1 MENRFGWTGKI
12 LKIDLTQK
20 EISFL
25 NTHDYSEK
33 FIGGLGIGEKIY
45 WDETVPET
53 KALDPANPL
62 ILMTGPLCGTTAPS
76 ASRLVVCGKSPMT
89 FPERFVNA
97 SIAGFFPAELKKAG
111 FDGMVVFGRSDKPVL
126 IRIED
131 GSVAIE
137 DAAPLWG
144 LKNSEA
150 REKITAAY
158 GNKHKLMSI
167 GPGCENGARMGT
179 LLIDLAGSA
188 GMGFGSVLGSK
199 NVKAIAVRGTG
210 KVPVADPEGV
220 KQIRKKLKEMT
231 GPGFHNLYEHSMPIP
246 GNEVVKKVHCH
257 GCAQGCWRSI
267 HRRPSGLEGI
277 RKCQTVGFYMLWDM
291 KKNGRVTDTTFQAM
305 ELANEYGLCIH
316 EMLFLLLWIE
326 WARDRKILTEENTG
340 LALSDMG
347 SLEFV
352 ETFMKM
358 ITTGDGFG
366 RVLAEGALRAAKI
379 FGGESQKMVLGFL
392 TKTGRPSR
400 TYGPKSFIISAPI
413 HATEQRPAITSLHEI
428 CHPLTK
434 WALWHKSKGEQSYVS
449 TEVLRNIAEKF
460 WGGKKA
466 VDFSTYDGK
475 ARAAVIIQNREYAK
489 ESLVLCDLVWPV
501 HDDASTDDH
510 VGDPGLEARLLSAVV
525 GRDISEEALNRI
537 GARLVALNRA
547 IMLRD
552 GRKGREE
559 DTLSEA
565 CFVSL
570 QEPPADIFDM
580 YNPERYLPGKG
591 DELISHKT
599 AAVDREKF
607 EKMMD
612 EYYDLRG
619 WDVQTG
625 LLKKD
630 NLEKLGLSEV
640 IETLGDKVV

>member
-1 MENRFGWTGKI
+1 METRFGWTGKI
-12 LKIDLTQK
+12 LKIDLTK
-20 EISFL
+20 KKISSL
-25 NTHDYSEK
+25 TTHDYSED
-33 FIGGLGIGEKIY
+33 FLGGLGIGEKIY

-53 KALDPANPL
+53 RALDPENPL

-76 ASRLVVCGKSPMT
+76 APRLVVCGKSPMT
-89 FPERFVNA
+89 CPERFVNA

-111 FDGMVVFGRSDKPVL
+111 WDGVVLFGRSDTPVV
-126 IRIED
+126 IRIENGTVTLD
-131 GSVAIE
+131 
-137 DAAPLWG
+137 DAAHLWG
-144 LKNSEA
+144 LKNTAA
-150 REKITAAY
+150 RERIATVS
-158 GNKHKLMSI
+158 GDKHKIMSI
-167 GPGCENGARMGT
+167 GPGGENGARMGT

-188 GMGFGSVLGSK
+188 GMGFGAVMGSK
-199 NVKAIAVRGTG
+199 NVKAIVVRGTG

-220 KQIRKKLKEMT
+220 KQVRKKLKQMT
-231 GPGFHNLYEHSMPIP
+231 GPGFHNLYENSMPIP
-246 GNEVVKKVHCH
+246 GNRVVRKVHCH
-257 GCAQGCWRSI
+257 GCAQGCWRAV

-291 KKNGRVTDTTFQAM
+291 KKNGQVTDITFRAM
-305 ELANEYGLCIH
+305 DLANEYGLCIH

-326 WARDRKILTEENTG
+326 WARDREILNEENTG
-340 LALSDMG
+340 LPLSDMG
-347 SLEFV
+347 SLEFI
-352 ETFMKM
+352 ERFMKM
-358 ITTGDGFG
+358 IAAREGFG
-366 RVLAEGALRAAKI
+366 RVLGEGALRAVEA
-379 FGGESQKMVLGFL
+379 FGAESKKMVLGFL

-434 WALWHKSKGEQSYVS
+434 WALWYKSKGEQSYVS
-449 TEVLRNIAEKF
+449 TDVLRNIAEKF
-460 WGGKKA
+460 WGGKAA

-475 ARAAVIIQNREYAK
+475 AKAAVIIQNREYAK
-489 ESLVLCDLVWPV
+489 ECLVLCDLVWPV

-510 VGDPGLEARLLSAVV
+510 VGDPALESRLLSAVV
-525 GRDISEEALNRI
+525 GWDISAEALDRI
-537 GARLVALNRA
+537 GARVLALNRA
-547 IMLRD
+547 ILFRD

-559 DTLSEA
+559 DTLSEV

-599 AAVDREKF
+599 AAVDRKKF

-619 WDVQTG
+619 WDVETG
-625 LLKKD
+625 LLKKTT
-630 NLEKLGLSEV
+630 LKELGLGFVVDS
-640 IETLGDKVV
+640 LGEKVL